1 MSELSCG
8 AVPFYPCALA
18 QESRPQQQADGEPGS
33 SAANPLASWRLC
45 FPMSPEIGEDIGE
58 SREGGRGEKQRG
70 AGAGNRAYVQMR
82 LLVGWSSPSRKSKQ
96 FPS

>member
-18 QESRPQQQADGEPGS
+18 QESQPQQQADGEPGS

-58 SREGGRGEKQRG
+58 SQEGWGVGVGGRSNE
-70 AGAGNRAYVQMR
+70 VQALGTGPTYR
-82 LLVGWSSPSRKSKQ
+82 
-96 FPS
+96 